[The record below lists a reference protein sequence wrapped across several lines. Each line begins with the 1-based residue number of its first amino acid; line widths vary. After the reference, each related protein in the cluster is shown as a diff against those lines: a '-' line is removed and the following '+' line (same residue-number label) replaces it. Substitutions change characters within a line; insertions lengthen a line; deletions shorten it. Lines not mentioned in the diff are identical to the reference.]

1 MTQRLPPQTEIQ
13 QTERILTKKEVVTM
27 SLPLK
32 ELISYGQTQLENAG
46 IEDAAR
52 DARGLYCFLDKLDNV
67 DEAKE
72 QRYRH
77 VYAKLHDF
85 EDYMEQLGINTDL
98 SRETLE
104 PVEQVD
110 LSLRSSAQSVET
122 LKYMAIEHNIR
133 LMHTISREISC
144 SSRSEIS

>member
-52 DARGLYCFLDKLDNV
+52 DARGLLLFS
-67 DEAKE
+67 
-72 QRYRH
+72 
-77 VYAKLHDF
+77 
-85 EDYMEQLGINTDL
+85 G
-98 SRETLE
+98 
-104 PVEQVD
+104 
-110 LSLRSSAQSVET
+110 
-122 LKYMAIEHNIR
+122 
-133 LMHTISREISC
+133 
-144 SSRSEIS
+144 